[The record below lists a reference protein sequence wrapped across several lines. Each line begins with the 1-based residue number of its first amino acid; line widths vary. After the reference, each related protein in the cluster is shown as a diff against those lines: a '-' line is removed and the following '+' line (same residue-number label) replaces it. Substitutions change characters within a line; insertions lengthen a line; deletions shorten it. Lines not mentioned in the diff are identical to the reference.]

1 MYSIS
6 CDSSPGPW
14 QSGTTDSTTLEVVE
28 KTVSTSIPS
37 VRPLLPADP
46 SVVPGLGLDTVLL
59 DLHTPDLAQLL
70 LPVPG
75 TLEAVVA
82 RSLTL
87 PNCPGWK
94 TITLSFVWP
103 LKPPYTT
110 MVPLCN
116 SGGVIEP
123 VGGKEGG
130 SEDRLCLWL
139 QISNVLQCQVWSSIV
154 DSGDH

>member
-1 MYSIS
+1 MA
-6 CDSSPGPW
+6 
-14 QSGTTDSTTLEVVE
+14 
-28 KTVSTSIPS
+28 KTVKTFPS
-37 VRPLLPADP
+37 FHERPISPADP
-46 SVVPGLGLDTVLL
+46 GGVSGLGRTQLDTVLL
-59 DLHTPDLAQLL
+59 DLLVPHLAQLL

-130 SEDRLCLWL
+130 SEDRLCSWL

-154 DSGDH
+154 VSGDH